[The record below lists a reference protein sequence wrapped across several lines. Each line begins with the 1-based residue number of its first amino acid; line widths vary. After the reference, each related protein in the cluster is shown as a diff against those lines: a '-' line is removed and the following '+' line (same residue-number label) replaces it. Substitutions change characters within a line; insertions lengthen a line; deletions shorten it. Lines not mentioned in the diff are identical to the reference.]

1 MKTSLKTLCAIA
13 LVAALGGCAS
23 LGGTSASTTAAADK
37 ELTGSLAEGLRLARM
52 LRDNGR
58 MEGAAGIYARLDQR
72 GELKGALLLEY
83 ATVAA
88 TVSSPRQ
95 ALALFGRARQ
105 EMGGD
110 PMVLPPATGVAL
122 CNGLGRARLALG
134 QTDAALGDF
143 DCALTLDAVNT
154 VALNGKAV
162 ILDARGEH
170 EQAQALWRQAQEID
184 PADFTLL
191 NNLALSYLSQGKTDE
206 TIRLLRQLDM
216 PRNMPTLTLNLA
228 LAYLLENQ
236 PEQADQ
242 ALRQLV
248 SERQAEQ
255 LQAQLMRYS
264 TRIREGE
271 PVAAELL
278 VASRQMLALQD
289 QDE

>member
-110 PMVLPPATGVAL
+110 PMALPPATGVAL

-143 DCALTLDAVNT
+143 DCALKLDAVNT

-162 ILDARGEH
+162 ILDAQGEH
-170 EQAQALWRQAQEID
+170 EQAQVLWRQAQEID

>member
-162 ILDARGEH
+162 ILDAQGEH

>member
-143 DCALTLDAVNT
+143 DCALKLDAVNT

-162 ILDARGEH
+162 ILDAQGEH

-191 NNLALSYLSQGKTDE
+191 NNLALSYLSQGKTAE

>member
-143 DCALTLDAVNT
+143 DCALKLDAVNT

-162 ILDARGEH
+162 ILDAQGEH

>member
-1 MKTSLKTLCAIA
+1 MNTSLKTLCAIA

-23 LGGTSASTTAAADK
+23 LGGSSAPRTAAADK

-72 GELKGALLLEY
+72 GELKGASLLEY

-88 TVSSPRQ
+88 TVSPPRQ

-110 PMVLPPATGVAL
+110 PMALPPATGVAL

-143 DCALTLDAVNT
+143 DCALKLDDANT

-162 ILDARGEH
+162 ILDAQGKH
-170 EQAQALWRQAQEID
+170 EQAQALWRHAQEID

-264 TRIREGE
+264 ARIREGE

-278 VASRQMLALQD
+278 AASRQMLALQD

>member
-248 SERQAEQ
+248 SARQAEQ